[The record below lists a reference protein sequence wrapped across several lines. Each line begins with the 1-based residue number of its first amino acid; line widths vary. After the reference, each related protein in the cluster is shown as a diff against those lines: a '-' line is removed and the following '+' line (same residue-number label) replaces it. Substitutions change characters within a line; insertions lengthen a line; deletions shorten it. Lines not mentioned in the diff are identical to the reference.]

1 MMKKIY
7 GILSNTKIAVIGFL
21 LVLIPCII
29 LSYID
34 YQAINKRTGTIR
46 SGYKFTLDLIRD
58 KVEQKI
64 ISREEKLSG
73 TLNELS
79 ANKESIKYLK
89 SFLKTSEKQN
99 PIIAKPF
106 LLNKEG
112 GVVTSFLSSGWI
124 KSEIILP
131 VVSNYISSNFKS
143 AQKEE
148 FEKTNYLKAIELYRE
163 TLKNASPG
171 DSAIIISAIGRCYY
185 KDKDYKKAVGIYNQ
199 LLNNNMDNQSI
210 GFVPAHVVALIQLAA
225 IYNQTRAYRERFIIL
240 LKLYKELIN
249 SPWDSNEN
257 EYNYYLKS
265 ASEELQSF
273 IKMYQINDSTK
284 KIITD
289 LRKHELTIYKHENFA
304 VFIRKYI
311 LPRIESL
318 IKNQR
323 PAKPQLQNFSYN
335 DKDSVF
341 QFGCYILPN
350 DLQSTRQI
358 ILGFQINEKYI
369 FNSLLP
375 EILSKVDIGNNIYAG
390 VLNNNGNLLFPKDK
404 PAVKNYLIAEN
415 FSKLFSSRKIAL
427 FDIDGKTINQQI
439 IHEKQQS
446 FLLFGLTIFVMIV
459 GIVVLII
466 SARHEYQISRLKS
479 DFVSNVSHELKTP
492 LSLIRMFGET
502 LDSGIV
508 EDKNKRQEFYG
519 IIKRESERLTDLIN
533 NVLDFSK
540 IERRKKEFHFK
551 ETNITEIVKDV
562 IESYKPQMISSG
574 FQVDVKIPDKKIIL
588 QIDKDTISQA
598 LLNLLNNAVKY
609 SNDRKYICI
618 EINET
623 LDSVAV
629 TVADHGIGIDRKD
642 YKNIFEN
649 FYRVTNSQTSKVKGT
664 GIGLT
669 IAKYIVEAHK
679 GTITVESEAG
689 KGSKFTMII
698 PK

>member
-257 EYNYYLKS
+257 EYN
-265 ASEELQSF
+265 
-273 IKMYQINDSTK
+273 IN
-284 KIITD
+284 
-289 LRKHELTIYKHENFA
+289 
-304 VFIRKYI
+304 
-311 LPRIESL
+311 
-318 IKNQR
+318 
-323 PAKPQLQNFSYN
+323 
-335 DKDSVF
+335 
-341 QFGCYILPN
+341 
-350 DLQSTRQI
+350 
-358 ILGFQINEKYI
+358 
-369 FNSLLP
+369 
-375 EILSKVDIGNNIYAG
+375 
-390 VLNNNGNLLFPKDK
+390 
-404 PAVKNYLIAEN
+404 
-415 FSKLFSSRKIAL
+415 
-427 FDIDGKTINQQI
+427 
-439 IHEKQQS
+439 
-446 FLLFGLTIFVMIV
+446 
-459 GIVVLII
+459 
-466 SARHEYQISRLKS
+466 
-479 DFVSNVSHELKTP
+479 
-492 LSLIRMFGET
+492 
-502 LDSGIV
+502 
-508 EDKNKRQEFYG
+508 
-519 IIKRESERLTDLIN
+519 
-533 NVLDFSK
+533 
-540 IERRKKEFHFK
+540 
-551 ETNITEIVKDV
+551 
-562 IESYKPQMISSG
+562 
-574 FQVDVKIPDKKIIL
+574 
-588 QIDKDTISQA
+588 
-598 LLNLLNNAVKY
+598 
-609 SNDRKYICI
+609 
-618 EINET
+618 
-623 LDSVAV
+623 
-629 TVADHGIGIDRKD
+629 
-642 YKNIFEN
+642 
-649 FYRVTNSQTSKVKGT
+649 
-664 GIGLT
+664 
-669 IAKYIVEAHK
+669 
-679 GTITVESEAG
+679 
-689 KGSKFTMII
+689 
-698 PK
+698 